1 MLFYTVP
8 TQTPIQPLRYTDSPV
23 TTPTDTETPP
33 LPTSL
38 CSYHRSF
45 QLDPA
50 PLHTNVAP
58 CSSTGLMQLGRI
70 SMVLAREK
78 CDAGV
83 SLISP
88 FLRLQHIVV
97 RFLDDTYI
105 VLVVIVVRHV
115 ALSGVD
121 DRVGGSGEGGW
132 VGGY

>member
-1 MLFYTVP
+1 MLFDTVP

-88 FLRLQHIVV
+88 FSGSIM
-97 RFLDDTYI
+97 
-105 VLVVIVVRHV
+105 
-115 ALSGVD
+115 LSFDSWTTHTLFSSLSSLGT
-121 DRVGGSGEGGW
+121 SPYPE
-132 VGGY
+132 